1 MTLPPQLELCR
12 LAGRWERRDRGTC
25 TEPQELVLLG
35 SLSGV
40 GAEREAAT
48 EMERPHLPP
57 SCPRLPNLASVC
69 PRGPPTPRAQTA
81 PH

>member
-12 LAGRWERRDRGTC
+12 LAERSEWRDGGTC
-25 TEPQELVLLG
+25 TEPRELVLLG
-35 SLSGV
+35 SPSGV

-69 PRGPPTPRAQTA
+69 P
-81 PH
+81 